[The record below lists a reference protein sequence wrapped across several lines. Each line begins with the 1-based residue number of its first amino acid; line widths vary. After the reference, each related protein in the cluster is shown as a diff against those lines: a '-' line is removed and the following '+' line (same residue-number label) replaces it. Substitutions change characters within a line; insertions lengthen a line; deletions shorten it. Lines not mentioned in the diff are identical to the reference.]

1 MLKNIWKSLKKH
13 TTLDTIIFINF
24 SAYLKKN
31 EGKIC
36 KDYGLWDIISEGSCK
51 EASVTH
57 NLTWGG
63 VIDDEF
69 SPSCLVEVSNN
80 FTFFNQNER
89 AWNTFVDEKYAPIC
103 EGILR

>member
-36 KDYGLWDIISEGSCK
+36 SDYGLYGIMSEGSCK

-63 VIDDEF
+63 AIENEF
-69 SPSCLVEVSNN
+69 SPQCIVDVSNN
-80 FTFFNQNER
+80 FTFFNQDER
-89 AWNTFVDEKYAPIC
+89 AWKTFTEEKYAPIC
-103 EGILR
+103 AGILR